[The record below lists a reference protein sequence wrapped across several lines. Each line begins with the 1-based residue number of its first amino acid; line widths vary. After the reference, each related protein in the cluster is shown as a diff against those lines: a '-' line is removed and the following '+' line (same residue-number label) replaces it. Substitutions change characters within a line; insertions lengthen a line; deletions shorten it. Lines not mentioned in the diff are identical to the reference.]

1 MCFKPI
7 LSPTAISHQWH
18 LHAECALH
26 LFEHNFLHLL
36 FLFGINTEVEFVMHL
51 QYHLRANAFEL
62 ESVVD
67 IDHRHLDDIGGS
79 ALMAFRSANPR
90 TVALPE
96 LMSLRY
102 LLRLNNVST
111 YSFCRAVSLA
121 FSIYSFT
128 FGNVSK

>member
-36 FLFGINTEVEFVMHL
+36 FLFGINTEVEFVVHL

-67 IDHRHLDDIGGS
+67 IDHRHLDDVGGS
-79 ALMAFRSANPR
+79 ALDRCIDGI
-90 TVALPE
+90 
-96 LMSLRY
+96 SLGK
-102 LLRLNNVST
+102 ST
-111 YSFCRAVSLA
+111 YGGITRINVLEVSFALEQCFHIFLLSRCLLG
-121 FSIYSFT
+121 FFHIFLHL
-128 FGNVSK
+128 N